1 MSILSNYTPDCLVR
15 AYVECEIKDLQ
26 PGDSEMNSE
35 KFAWKFQKAI
45 EIAKVDEFR
54 AATHNKGIF
63 NGIDA
68 TGPGHR

>member
-26 PGDSEMNSE
+26 PNDSEMSAE

-45 EIAKVDEFR
+45 EIAKVDEYQGCY
-54 AATHNKGIF
+54 A
-63 NGIDA
+63 
-68 TGPGHR
+68 